1 MFGGVD
7 GKVGA
12 LGEVLP
18 QQAVGV
24 FVGAALPGAG
34 GVAEVDRDVGGDGEG
49 LVGGH
54 FGALVPG
61 QGPLQVRWGGLD
73 RGCQCCADG
82 SGTVV
87 GGQVDEQQVAG
98 AAFDQGGDGGAGVA
112 ADDEVAFPVPGDG
125 PVGCFG
131 GPFTDHHHG
140 VGVARLALGCVA
152 VRAAHGAAGAQ
163 GAGQFATQFALTLDV
178 ESLVDG
184 FVGHVHLRPVGRA
197 SAQSATD
204 LLGAPSQGQVVLDEV
219 AQFQVLAD
227 LAGLGAGPAGCR
239 AGLGGVGPV
248 LAVRGVPV
256 AAYLPADRR
265 RAAAQLGRDG
275 PDSGLLPQPVGDV
288 DAVGLAQVARE
299 GRSRLNARRHHRV
312 DRWCRL
318 VPARG
323 SAYVPPS
330 LAGPDVDAD
339 DRGGLGVAHSLIH
352 KPEVCLPLLDQ
363 LPGSLRPPVLPDL
376 EVHCH
381 PWTGVLQRP
390 LEPGSARGHQ
400 LFRRFDRQRG

>member
-1 MFGGVD
+1 MKSRSSRFW
-7 GKVGA
+7 
-12 LGEVLP
+12 P
-18 QQAVGV
+18 I
-24 FVGAALPGAG
+24 LPGLG
-34 GVAEVDRDVGGDGEG
+34 
-49 LVGGH
+49 
-54 FGALVPG
+54 
-61 QGPLQVRWGGLD
+61 
-73 RGCQCCADG
+73 RG
-82 SGTVV
+82 
-87 GGQVDEQQVAG
+87 
-98 AAFDQGGDGGAGVA
+98 
-112 ADDEVAFPVPGDG
+112 
-125 PVGCFG
+125 
-131 GPFTDHHHG
+131 
-140 VGVARLALGCVA
+140 RM
-152 VRAAHGAAGAQ
+152 
-163 GAGQFATQFALTLDV
+163 
-178 ESLVDG
+178 
-184 FVGHVHLRPVGRA
+184 
-197 SAQSATD
+197 
-204 LLGAPSQGQVVLDEV
+204 
-219 AQFQVLAD
+219 
-227 LAGLGAGPAGCR
+227 GCR

-390 LEPGSARGHQ
+390 LEPGQCAGPSTVSTLRQTEGLTNSRRSALRLTSG
-400 LFRRFDRQRG
+400 LSIDSVGANGAAR